1 MNKDLRQYVKIIINL
16 VIAVGA
22 FLAVVILVPKVILFF
37 IPFLIGW
44 IIASIANPLV
54 SFLEKKLRIKRKAMS
69 VFVIVLAISAVGGAL
84 YLLVSELFKQG
95 VGMLNDLPDIW
106 KSFEQEL
113 EGFSDK
119 WNVFYKRLPVDVQTT
134 LADLYSNL
142 SQYIGDLVN
151 KLGSPAMNA
160 VGNFV
165 KSIPSAIISIIMCLI
180 SSYYFVAEREE
191 IYRFF
196 RVHMPL
202 SIQQK
207 WQIGFRTMKR
217 SVGGY
222 FVAQFR
228 IELWIYLLLVIGLMI
243 LRVKYAFLLALL
255 IAFLDLL
262 PVFGTG
268 TILMPWAVFQL
279 FAGNYR
285 MAFGLLIIWGVGQ
298 LVRQL
303 IQPKFIGDTIGVK
316 PLPTLFLLYIG
327 YRFFGV
333 IGMIIAVPIGMI
345 VMNLDGAGVFDTTK
359 NSLRLLIKKVND
371 FRKLGKED
379 LDYIKE
385 DEPAEEYEE
394 EHDQFSFSEESVD
407 EIDWINDNRYND
419 IKRELAKRLKQI
431 REKEQEEKA
440 QKEAGREEKAQKEEK
455 ASMEKEQEEK
465 AQKEAEREEKA
476 QKETERE

>member
-1 MNKDLRQYVKIIINL
+1 MNKDFRQYLKIIINL
-16 VIAVGA
+16 MIAVGA
-22 FLAVVILVPKVILFF
+22 LLVVVLLVPKVLVFF
-37 IPFLIGW
+37 VPFIIGW

-54 SFLEKKLRIKRKAMS
+54 SLLEKRLRIRRKAMS
-69 VFVIVLAISAVGGAL
+69 VFVIVLAITAVGAAL
-84 YLLVSELFKQG
+84 YFLVSELFKQG
-95 VGMLNDLPDIW
+95 VAMINDLPGIW
-106 KSFEQEL
+106 KNFEQDL
-113 EGFSDK
+113 ERLSDK
-119 WNVFYKRLPVDVQTT
+119 WNVFYKRLPMDVQIT
-134 LADLYSNL
+134 LSDFYSNL
-142 SQYIGDLVN
+142 STYIGDLMN
-151 KLGSPAMNA
+151 KLGSPAVNA

-191 IYRFF
+191 IYRYF
-196 RVHMPL
+196 RAHIPL

-207 WQIGFRTMKR
+207 WQIGFHTMKR

-222 FVAQFR
+222 FLAQFR
-228 IELWIYLLLVIGLMI
+228 IELWIYMLLVIGLMI
-243 LRVKYAFLLALL
+243 LGVKYAFLLALL

-268 TILMPWAVFQL
+268 TVLMPWAAFQL
-279 FAGNYR
+279 FAGNYQ
-285 MAFGLLIIWGVGQ
+285 MAVGLLIIWGVGQ

-345 VMNLDGAGVFDTTK
+345 VMNLDSAGVFDTTK
-359 NSLRLLIKKVND
+359 NSVRLLVKKVND
-371 FRKLGKED
+371 FRQLGRED

-385 DEPAEEYEE
+385 DEPDTESEE
-394 EHDQFSFSEESVD
+394 ENDQFSFSDESVD

-419 IKRELAKRLKQI
+419 IKRELTRRLRQI
-431 REKEQEEKA
+431 KEKEQEEKV
-440 QKEAGREEKAQKEEK
+440 QKVQ
-455 ASMEKEQEEK
+455 EQESQDAMNLSNPQEGK
-465 AQKEAEREEKA
+465 NGKK
-476 QKETERE
+476 

>member
-1 MNKDLRQYVKIIINL
+1 MNKDFRQYLKIIINL
-16 VIAVGA
+16 VIAAGA
-22 FLAVVILVPKVILFF
+22 FLIIVLFVPKVILFF
-37 IPFLIGW
+37 VPFLVGW

-54 SFLEKKLRIKRKAMS
+54 SFLEKKLRIRRKAMS

-84 YLLVSELFKQG
+84 YLLVSELVKQG
-95 VGMLNDLPDIW
+95 IAMLNDLPEIW
-106 KSFEQEL
+106 KNFEQDL
-113 EGFSDK
+113 EGLSDK
-119 WNVFYKRLPVDVQTT
+119 WNVFYKRLPVDLQTT
-134 LADLYSNL
+134 LSDLYSNL
-142 SQYIGDLVN
+142 STYIGDIVN
-151 KLGSPAMNA
+151 KLGSPAVNA

-165 KSIPSAIISIIMCLI
+165 KSIPGAVISIIMCLI

-191 IYRFF
+191 IYRYF

-207 WQIGFRTMKR
+207 WQIGFRAMKH

-228 IELWIYLLLVIGLMI
+228 IELWIYMLLAAGLMI

-268 TILMPWAVFQL
+268 TILVPWAAFQL
-279 FAGNYR
+279 FAGNYQ
-285 MAFGLLIIWGVGQ
+285 MAIGLLIIWGVGQ

-333 IGMIIAVPIGMI
+333 IGMIIAVPVGMI

-359 NSLRLLIKKVND
+359 NSLRLLVKKVND

-379 LDYIKE
+379 LECIKE
-385 DEPAEEYEE
+385 DEPDVESGDEG
-394 EHDQFSFSEESVD
+394 DQFSFSEESVD

-419 IKRELAKRLKQI
+419 IKRELIKRLKQI
-431 REKEQEEKA
+431 REKEQEQNVQEENV
-440 QKEAGREEKAQKEEK
+440 QKDAGRGEKVPGR
-455 ASMEKEQEEK
+455 S
-465 AQKEAEREEKA
+465 EAEERVKSEKNF
-476 QKETERE
+476 

>member
-1 MNKDLRQYVKIIINL
+1 MNKDFRQYLKIIINL
-16 VIAVGA
+16 MIAAGA
-22 FLAVVILVPKVILFF
+22 LLVVVLLVPKVILFF

-54 SFLEKKLRIKRKAMS
+54 SFLEKKLRIRRKAMS
-69 VFVIVLAISAVGGAL
+69 VFVIVLAITAVGAAL

-95 VGMLNDLPDIW
+95 VAMINDLPNIW
-106 KSFEQEL
+106 ENFEQDL
-113 EGFSDK
+113 DGLSDK
-119 WNVFYKRLPVDVQTT
+119 WNVFYKRLPVDIQAT
-134 LADLYSNL
+134 LSDLYANMST
-142 SQYIGDLVN
+142 YIGDIVN

-165 KSIPSAIISIIMCLI
+165 KSIPSAIISTIMCLI

-191 IYRFF
+191 IYHYF
-196 RVHMPL
+196 RAHIPL

-207 WQIGFRTMKR
+207 WQIGFRSMKR

-222 FVAQFR
+222 FLAQFR
-228 IELWIYLLLVIGLMI
+228 IELWIYLLLVTGLII
-243 LRVKYAFLLALL
+243 LGVKYAFLLALL
-255 IAFLDLL
+255 IAVLDLL

-268 TILMPWAVFQL
+268 TILVPWAAFHI

-285 MAFGLLIIWGVGQ
+285 MAAGLLIIWGVGQ

-345 VMNLDGAGVFDTTK
+345 IMNLDSAGVFDTTK
-359 NSLRLLIKKVND
+359 NSVRLLVKKVND
-371 FRKLGKED
+371 FRQLGRED
-379 LDYIKE
+379 LECIRA
-385 DEPAEEYEE
+385 DEPGGENEE
-394 EHDQFSFSEESVD
+394 EDDPFSFGDESVD

-419 IKRELAKRLKQI
+419 IKRELVRRLRQI
-431 REKEQEEKA
+431 RQKEQE
-440 QKEAGREEKAQKEEK
+440 
-455 ASMEKEQEEK
+455 
-465 AQKEAEREEKA
+465 EREEKA
-476 QKETERE
+476 KEQEAQKAKEQGAQNTKEQETRSAE

>member
-1 MNKDLRQYVKIIINL
+1 MNKDLKQYLKIIINL
-16 VIAVGA
+16 LIAIAV
-22 FLAVVILVPKVILFF
+22 FLVVVILVPKVILFF
-37 IPFLIGW
+37 VPFVIGW

-54 SFLEKKLRIKRKAMS
+54 SFLEKKLRIRRKAMS
-69 VFVIVLAISAVGGAL
+69 VFVIVLAISAVGAGL

-95 VGMLNDLPDIW
+95 VSMLNDLPSIW
-106 KSFEQEL
+106 ENFEQDL
-113 EGFSDK
+113 EGLSDK
-119 WNVFYKRLPVDVQTT
+119 WNVFYKRLPLDVQTA
-134 LADLYSNL
+134 LSDFYSNL
-142 SQYIGDLVN
+142 STYIGDIVN

-180 SSYYFVAEREE
+180 SSYYFVAERDE
-191 IYRFF
+191 IYHYF
-196 RVHMPL
+196 RAHIPL

-207 WQIGFRTMKR
+207 WQIGFRAMKH

-228 IELWIYLLLVIGLMI
+228 IELWIYMLLVIGLMI
-243 LRVKYAFLLALL
+243 LGVKYAFLLALL

-268 TILMPWAVFQL
+268 TILVPWAAFQL
-279 FAGNYR
+279 FAGNYQ
-285 MAFGLLIIWGVGQ
+285 MAVGLLIIWGVGQ

-359 NSLRLLIKKVND
+359 NSVRLFVKKIND
-371 FRKLGKED
+371 FRRLSDEE
-379 LDYIKE
+379 LDCIKE
-385 DEPAEEYEE
+385 DEPGAECEE
-394 EHDQFSFSEESVD
+394 ENDQFSFSDESVD

-419 IKRELAKRLKQI
+419 IKRELVKRLKQI
-431 REKEQEEKA
+431 REKEQEEK
-440 QKEAGREEKAQKEEK
+440 EKSAEKPERKKEE
-455 ASMEKEQEEK
+455 
-465 AQKEAEREEKA
+465 
-476 QKETERE
+476 